1 MASDH
6 DNNKV
11 GTTQNAIKFLNFQNL
26 NIMKGKRPLLKDNVV
41 FTQVCNSFMKQ
52 ERQGFNFNLNRIW
65 KMASEK
71 ESRENR
77 LLAFQIS
84 CNSLGESQ
92 LIIEFTTFSD
102 FDLHF
107 GLIWPLICFLYSI
120 RWIHIPSTPNLNYQS
135 CTQKSLHLWP
145 LLSSHNLWPL
155 LLLRWL

>member
-1 MASDH
+1 MASDN

-71 ESRENR
+71 EGRENR
-77 LLAFQIS
+77 LLAFQIP
-84 CNSLGESQ
+84 CNSLGKSQ
-92 LIIEFTTFSD
+92 LIFEFTSILASYD
-102 FDLHF
+102 FWSASYTHTVDPHTK
-107 GLIWPLICFLYSI
+107 Y
-120 RWIHIPSTPNLNYQS
+120 
-135 CTQKSLHLWP
+135 TQP
-145 LLSSHNLWPL
+145 
-155 LLLRWL
+155 